1 MLLVCSRDRSTTIH
15 PRGGVRVS
23 PPARD
28 VDVSI
33 PISLQRKTPER
44 AITKPS
50 VPRSAVPR
58 IVHGMRVPQEIAW
71 ATARV
76 QSITHECDQRGC
88 DTLRGCK
95 PLRVVG

>member
-33 PISLQRKTPER
+33 PISLQHEASER
-44 AITKPS
+44 AITRPS

-58 IVHGMRVPQEIAW
+58 IVHSMMAPQEIAW
-71 ATARV
+71 ATPETGSSPTGATGADATR
-76 QSITHECDQRGC
+76 SSAAN
-88 DTLRGCK
+88 L
-95 PLRVVG
+95 